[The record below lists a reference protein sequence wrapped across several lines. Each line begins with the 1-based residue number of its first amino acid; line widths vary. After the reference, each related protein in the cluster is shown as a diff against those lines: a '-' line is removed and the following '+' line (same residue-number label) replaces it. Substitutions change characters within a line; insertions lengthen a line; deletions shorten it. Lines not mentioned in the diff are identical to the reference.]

1 MSDPTDTLRARV
13 EQAQDPQPPPTWLV
27 YVPGNGWEEPGTE
40 QQARDVMDHV
50 ADELREEAGDGWNE
64 EAESLIMY
72 RAVQVAAFT
81 LTITAKPGDGTAD
94 GERCEA
100 SGWDFMA
107 RGDVVDCSPPD
118 LAALVADLWAEVK
131 RLTAERDSL
140 RSQVGEASH
149 VLASALYGEERA
161 GEQAHLPSLARMMVD
176 ALTLEAANAEQARM
190 QLDNGDDVDA
200 ATRRYLGEALG
211 IADSDDTPP
220 SLSDFYD
227 AVVEARAERD
237 AALDEV
243 ARLRGEAEAPAVA
256 GGRELVW
263 VEGGRGWH
271 LSRSGRDWWTTAPY
285 SAWRDG
291 YATTDDVLGRVTRC
305 ANCPNA
311 CRQIAEWARAD
322 GYIVPLHP
330 LGWDVGVSDG

>member
-1 MSDPTDTLRARV
+1 MSDHNTIRARV
-13 EQAQDPQPPPTWLV
+13 EQAQELAAAATPGPWRSEGDTMTGGMDFR
-27 YVPGNGWEEPGTE
+27 YVMVPLPVGTS
-40 QQARDVMDHV
+40 V
-50 ADELREEAGDGWNE
+50 
-64 EAESLIMY
+64 
-72 RAVQVAAFT
+72 
-81 LTITAKPGDGTAD
+81 
-94 GERCEA
+94 A
-100 SGWDFMA
+100 SGIIARCPRFGTHAHEAAANADLMA
-107 RGDVVDCSPPD
+107 AAPD
-118 LAALVADLWAEVK
+118 LAALVTDLWAEVE
-131 RLTAERDSL
+131 RVTAERDSL
-140 RSQVGEASH
+140 RSQAGEASR

-161 GEQAHLPSLARMMVD
+161 GEQPHLSSLARMMVD

-311 CRQIAEWARAD
+311 CRQIAAWARAD
-322 GYIVPLHP
+322 GHTVPPHP